1 MSLHERA
8 CARCGAYVSIAH
20 SFCRTCRSDD
30 VQGARISLPK
40 PTIFADPTGCRS
52 TLSLNDYPVLM
63 AYLAPSTEL
72 DEFVR
77 SLLTIKL
84 ATCEVMRPED
94 LPPDI
99 ATLNSQIT
107 FRVGRRAPE
116 RRLLVNQSRGSAAG
130 ITLSVTTPLGV
141 ALVGA
146 RVGGYCVVGRRDG
159 PRETVDLEAVT
170 FQPEAELKRARSN

>member
-8 CARCGAYVSIAH
+8 CARCGAYVSIPH

-30 VQGARISLPK
+30 VQGARVLLPN

-63 AYLAPSTEL
+63 TYVKSHTEL
-72 DEFVR
+72 DAFMR
-77 SLLTIKL
+77 SLLTVKL

-94 LPPDI
+94 LPPDV
-99 ATLNSQIT
+99 ATLNSQIM

-146 RVGGYCVVGRRDG
+146 RVGGYCVVLRRDRS
-159 PRETVDLEAVT
+159 REIVDLKAVT

>member
-8 CARCGAYVSIAH
+8 CARCGAYVSIPH

-30 VQGARISLPK
+30 AQDARVLLPN
-40 PTIFADPTGCRS
+40 PSIFADPTGCRS
-52 TLSLNDYPVLM
+52 TLSLIDYPVLM
-63 AYLAPSTEL
+63 TYLVSSMGMDAFT
-72 DEFVR
+72 R

-84 ATCEVMRPED
+84 ATCEVVRPED
-94 LPPDI
+94 LPPDV

-130 ITLSVTTPLGV
+130 ITLSVTTPLGI

-146 RVGGYCVVGRRDG
+146 RVGGYCVVLRRNG
-159 PRETVDLEAVT
+159 SREVVDLEAVT
-170 FQPEAELKRARSN
+170 FQPEAELKRARCN